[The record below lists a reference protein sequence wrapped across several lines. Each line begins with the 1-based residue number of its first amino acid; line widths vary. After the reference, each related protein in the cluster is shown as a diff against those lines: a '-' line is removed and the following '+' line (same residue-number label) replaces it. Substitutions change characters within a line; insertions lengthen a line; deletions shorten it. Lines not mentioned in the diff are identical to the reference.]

1 MLCFFTP
8 GQIRSAHLRFGPL
21 GLVGTRKLHEIPS
34 RMQSRHCAPELCAHS
49 SKWHFLLRARH
60 ASQALLAKL
69 ALLVLVLGPTTAAT
83 AAAAGISGVLLL
95 SLLLLLRAVDDTD
108 VDRRML

>member
-1 MLCFFTP
+1 MLCSLP
-8 GQIRSAHLRFGPL
+8 QIRSAHLRFGPL

-34 RMQSRHCAPELCAHS
+34 RMQSRHCAPGLCAPS

-69 ALLVLVLGPTTAAT
+69 ALLLGPTTATT
-83 AAAAGISGVLLL
+83 AAAAGVSGVLLL